1 MDRRFV
7 TKTPE
12 YQRLLACPHVV
23 GVKKSVEY
31 IRKPDMTEKDLIG
44 IESVLTVTCD
54 MTIDSSDSHYD
65 GKAMSAIARAI
76 NELFVYAKTD
86 RNFDRVVVKSLE

>member
-1 MDRRFV
+1 MDSRFI

-23 GVKKSVEY
+23 DVKQSIEY
-31 IRKPDMTEKDLIG
+31 KRKPDMTEKDLIG

-54 MTIDSSDSHYD
+54 MTLDSSDQNYD
-65 GKAMSAIARAI
+65 RKAMLAIARAI

-86 RNFDRVVVKSLE
+86 RNFDRVVVKSL